1 MLDVDWSSGHEG
13 DVFLASGG
21 VNVSA
26 PDGWTIIQ
34 IIDLRDKSS
43 TGKEAMDMIF
53 GKEGDA
59 SLICDGESCMQEF
72 LVPEGTRYL
81 VKVGLSDED

>member
-26 PDGWTIIQ
+26 PDDWSIIQ

-53 GKEGDA
+53 GKGGNA
-59 SLICDGESCMQEF
+59 SLICDGKSCMQEF

-81 VKVGLSDED
+81 VKVGLFDEG

>member
-1 MLDVDWSSGHEG
+1 
-13 DVFLASGG
+13 
-21 VNVSA
+21 
-26 PDGWTIIQ
+26 
-34 IIDLRDKSS
+34 
-43 TGKEAMDMIF
+43 MDMIF

-81 VKVGLSDED
+81 VKVGLFDED